1 MQTAGPADQGGE
13 PDLHEDAG
21 QLPGFLV
28 PLAVP
33 APGLRLLAGDR
44 PHQEGGGQRVDA
56 GDAGGH
62 GAFAGADG
70 PEDGAGE
77 LGSPQEGVGRPL
89 VEVDHPLLGGVP
101 GGDLGEAGQEP
112 FGLLGH
118 RRDQDLFLGGEA
130 LVDGPERHLGPG
142 GHLAQAHRGVAV
154 PLRQFDGGVDDPSCA
169 VVHERRF
176 PITDRRDPPQR
187 PARPRDPTVGG
198 RVDPVRLFLGHVA
211 ARAGGSRLRWPPVV
225 RFVPPLLVLAVFGA
239 ATTARANPEP
249 PYAYDARVAGMGGAA
264 SAVTENATGLFHN
277 PAQLDAIERFSV
289 TAVITSLLVNL
300 RAPFAGP
307 GSEQDSGIQY
317 APLLFVGGVGRV
329 HERVTL
335 GLGAYVYTGFGG
347 GYRTVDCIAYD
358 DPTVCD
364 DPDYP
369 GRLEPAQSQEVALF
383 IAEAALPVQ
392 VTVTKWLSVGVTLR
406 MPWGRQTVTATQET
420 TNGNENTLFF
430 GRATQQIS
438 GFGIPGVLLGVSV
451 RPPQVE
457 GLTLALAYRSK
468 VWVDMEGTTEAQLG
482 LIGGEPRTLEVPTT
496 TRWYVPH
503 MVRVGVAYRT
513 WHDRLTISGPEAMVS
528 PEAYTVLALVMHE
541 MITNSAK
548 YGPLSDQTGTL
559 EIDVSRDDDA
569 GLCVDWRERG
579 GPPVKPPQRRGFGST
594 IIERSIP
601 FELQGKSDISF
612 HEDGFQALL
621 TIPPQH
627 ITRTKVKELDNN
639 HSPEITA
646 PVISEESDKLLSGNV
661 LLVEDTMLL
670 ALGAER
676 HLMKLGA
683 ARVFIASNI
692 SNAKHLL
699 NQEEIEFCLL
709 DVNLEGEIS
718 SDVAWAL
725 HEKGIPFGLAT
736 GYGAVDSLLDQFP
749 PTRLITKPY
758 DLGDIASLI
767 MAIRDE
773 DSD

>member
-1 MQTAGPADQGGE
+1 M
-13 PDLHEDAG
+13 
-21 QLPGFLV
+21 
-28 PLAVP
+28 
-33 APGLRLLAGDR
+33 
-44 PHQEGGGQRVDA
+44 
-56 GDAGGH
+56 
-62 GAFAGADG
+62 
-70 PEDGAGE
+70 
-77 LGSPQEGVGRPL
+77 
-89 VEVDHPLLGGVP
+89 
-101 GGDLGEAGQEP
+101 
-112 FGLLGH
+112 
-118 RRDQDLFLGGEA
+118 
-130 LVDGPERHLGPG
+130 
-142 GHLAQAHRGVAV
+142 
-154 PLRQFDGGVDDPSCA
+154 
-169 VVHERRF
+169 
-176 PITDRRDPPQR
+176 
-187 PARPRDPTVGG
+187 
-198 RVDPVRLFLGHVA
+198 DPVRLFLGHVA

-513 WHDRLTISGPEAMVS
+513 WHDRLTISGDFKVQFHEEANQAQVFGLDSPFTPDTKAQFDWRNAMVG
-528 PEAYTVLALVMHE
+528 AL
-541 MITNSAK
+541 
-548 YGPLSDQTGTL
+548 GL
-559 EIDVSRDDDA
+559 EIYARPRFPLRVGVSMARSASNPDTLTPFSPPPGIQYGVYGGFGIDVDPIDIDLAA
-569 GLCVDWRERG
+569 GWGG
-579 GPPVKPPQRRGFGST
+579 GPAYQRSDAAPLCTPVDPSRVEGRSSSRTVTTSGGCPGSYDVD
-594 IIERSIP
+594 SW
-601 FELQGKSDISF
+601 FISF
-612 HEDGFQALL
+612 
-621 TIPPQH
+621 
-627 ITRTKVKELDNN
+627 
-639 HSPEITA
+639 S
-646 PVISEESDKLLSGNV
+646 
-661 LLVEDTMLL
+661 
-670 ALGAER
+670 
-676 HLMKLGA
+676 
-683 ARVFIASNI
+683 
-692 SNAKHLL
+692 
-699 NQEEIEFCLL
+699 
-709 DVNLEGEIS
+709 
-718 SDVAWAL
+718 
-725 HEKGIPFGLAT
+725 AT
-736 GYGAVDSLLDQFP
+736 YS
-749 PTRLITKPY
+749 
-758 DLGDIASLI
+758 
-767 MAIRDE
+767 M
-773 DSD
+773 